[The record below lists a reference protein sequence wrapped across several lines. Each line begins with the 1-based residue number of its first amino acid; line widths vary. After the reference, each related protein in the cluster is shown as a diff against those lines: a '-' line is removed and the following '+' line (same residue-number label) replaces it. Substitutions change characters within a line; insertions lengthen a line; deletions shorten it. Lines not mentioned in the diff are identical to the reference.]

1 VSVHKQRRE
10 KSKENEKEQQRVYG
24 SAACKKNGH
33 NLMTNDLNTL
43 QGKFGDGRRRQTDRQ
58 TDRLSLLFKEA
69 AVCKRLC
76 LKEKKDFA
84 SLM

>member
-1 VSVHKQRRE
+1 
-10 KSKENEKEQQRVYG
+10 
-24 SAACKKNGH
+24 
-33 NLMTNDLNTL
+33 MTNDLNTL
-43 QGKFGDGRRRQTDRQ
+43 KGKFGDGRRRRRQ

-76 LKEKKDFA
+76 LKEKKDFR

>member
-1 VSVHKQRRE
+1 MISILYR
-10 KSKENEKEQQRVYG
+10 G
-24 SAACKKNGH
+24 
-33 NLMTNDLNTL
+33 DLEMAEEE
-43 QGKFGDGRRRQTDRQ
+43 DRQ

-76 LKEKKDFA
+76 LKEKKDFR